1 VLASGLYEATKI
13 GDDPNVQW
21 GQTLVATAIALVI
34 GYLVI
39 AWLIRWVTT
48 RSYLPF
54 VIYRVVLGSVLLVLL
69 ATGVLAA
76 T

>member
-1 VLASGLYEATKI
+1 
-13 GDDPNVQW
+13 
-21 GQTLVATAIALVI
+21 LVI

-48 RSYLPF
+48 RSYIPF
-54 VIYRVVLGSVLLVLL
+54 VVYRVVVGIGLLVLL
-69 ATGVLAA
+69 TTGVLSA

>member
-1 VLASGLYEATKI
+1 
-13 GDDPNVQW
+13 VQW
-21 GQTLVATAIALVI
+21 GQTLLATAIALVI

-54 VIYRVVLGSVLLVLL
+54 VIYRVALGSVLLILL